1 MPTPHTS
8 FARLRFA
15 PATKP
20 KTAAMQVVAAALDLP
35 RAEALDLLDWLGLGR
50 PDFGAV
56 QARELAPRCRRRL
69 WEVSRNANPVLKA
82 RTIQLLAVAVAAGE
96 GVVLFG

>member
-1 MPTPHTS
+1 
-8 FARLRFA
+8 
-15 PATKP
+15 
-20 KTAAMQVVAAALDLP
+20 MQTIGGAGGSETLDMP

-56 QARELAPRCRRRL
+56 EARDLAPRCRRRL
-69 WEVSRNANPVLKA
+69 WDVKRNANPLLKE
-82 RTIQLLAVAVAAGE
+82 RTAELLAVAVAAGE